1 MADDTDT
8 NPMLDNVDEVDLSQA
23 LIRFAELDD
32 AAAMRE
38 IYNREV
44 AHSTSS
50 LDWFP
55 LSGADW
61 WSWFNEHTRD
71 QHVLLVVE
79 LGGDIVGFAGYGSFR
94 SKAGYATTVEDS
106 VYLKEGFRSHGLG
119 GLLLRRLLD
128 EARAHGVHSMVAAV
142 TNENAASLAL
152 HLGCGFVQAGHLP
165 QAGHKFGRWLDLHLL
180 QILLDDRP
188 TP

>member
-1 MADDTDT
+1 MAEDTETVLAGAEAD
-8 NPMLDNVDEVDLSQA
+8 VSQA
-23 LIRFAELDD
+23 LIRFAESVD
-32 AAAMRE
+32 AAAMRQ

-55 LSGADW
+55 LSGDDW
-61 WSWFNEHTRD
+61 RSWFDEHTRD

-79 LGGDIVGFAGYGSFR
+79 VSGCVVGFAGYGAFR
-94 SKAGYATTVEDS
+94 AKDGYATTVEDS
-106 VYLKEGFRSHGLG
+106 VYLKEGYRSHGLG
-119 GLLLRRLLD
+119 GRLLRRLLD
-128 EARAHGVHSMVAAV
+128 EARARGVHSMVAAV

-152 HLGCGFVQAGHLP
+152 HLGCGFLQAGHLP
-165 QAGHKFGRWLDLHLL
+165 QAGHKFGRWIDLYLL
-180 QILLDDRP
+180 QILLDDSP